1 MSNLLFR
8 MGQGQMLVVAA
19 SREDDGD
26 DIKSF
31 KIPLIGRGI
40 LKEIELKPF
49 TLEEARQVIEATDA
63 GILDNP
69 RLVEQIYKKTQ
80 ETLCFL
86 WNPCGCMSE
95 KRTAVHLRTECQM
108 LSRAAC

>member
-1 MSNLLFR
+1 MSMRLMSNLLFR
-8 MGQGQMLVVAA
+8 MGQGQILVVAA

-49 TLEEARQVIEATDA
+49 TLEESRQIIEETDA
-63 GILDNP
+63 GLLNNP
-69 RLVEQIYKKTQ
+69 QLVEQIYRKTQ
-80 ETLCFL
+80 GNPFVFL
-86 WNPCGCMSE
+86 WSPCGCLHGR
-95 KRTAVHLRTECQM
+95 RTALHLQTG
-108 LSRAAC
+108 